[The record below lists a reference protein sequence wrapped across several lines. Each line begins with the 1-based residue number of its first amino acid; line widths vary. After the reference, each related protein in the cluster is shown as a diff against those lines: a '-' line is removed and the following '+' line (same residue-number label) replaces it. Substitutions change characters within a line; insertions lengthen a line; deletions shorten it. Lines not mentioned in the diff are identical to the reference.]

1 MATSFGPEQT
11 QSFPGHKHFQN
22 GNPRDHKTVSS
33 KRGMGHFT
41 GFQRCILPHSY
52 SSEIQEVPKVS
63 PQQVHFPSLWFGN
76 GPVGIHQSGQ
86 VDGSSQGYQ
95 DPPVPRRLLVESPV
109 PGNLPTT
116 YPDPLGPVPRL
127 GFGGKLRK
135 IGTDPSAG
143 FQFCR
148 LPVRPVDRSGS
159 AHSGQVDIS
168 AAKANFYQGPE
179 SLHSQT
185 IHVSDRASNSN
196 RETGVVRSPSHATHS
211 VASETSLVC
220 FGESGQGNFSSSFS
234 PPTSGLVAK
243 WEQCSSGTTFTPS
256 STHSADIYRCL
267 KQRLGRTLRQLH
279 CKRRLVRPRKSPT
292 DQLFGTKS
300 SFPGPQEFRASL
312 QGPDCSGNDI
322 ASIR

>member
-1 MATSFGPEQT
+1 M
-11 QSFPGHKHFQN
+11 
-22 GNPRDHKTVSS
+22 
-33 KRGMGHFT
+33 
-41 GFQRCILPHSY
+41 
-52 SSEIQEVPKVS
+52 
-63 PQQVHFPSLWFGN
+63 
-76 GPVGIHQSGQ
+76 
-86 VDGSSQGYQ
+86 
-95 DPPVPRRLLVESPV
+95 

-168 AAKANFYQGPE
+168 AAKANFHQGPE

-211 VASETSLVC
+211 VASETSLVVP
-220 FGESGQGNFSSSFS
+220 ESLDKVISLPPSLHPHLDWWLNESNVLRGQPLHPLQHILQIFTDASNKGWGAHLGNSTAKGVWSDPESRLHINFLELKAVFLALKSFEHLCREQIV
-234 PPTSGLVAK
+234 LVAMDN
-243 WEQCSSGTTFTPS
+243 TTVVS
-256 STHSADIYRCL
+256 YIN
-267 KQRLGRTLRQLH
+267 KEG
-279 CKRRLVRPRKSPT
+279 
-292 DQLFGTKS
+292 
-300 SFPGPQEFRASL
+300 
-312 QGPDCSGNDI
+312 
-322 ASIR
+322 